1 MNFQA
6 NNQLKITLYKICA
19 VQAEGVQ
26 YRLRETLCSASPSLC
41 CGCALACTVHPQ
53 PVLHTLSL
61 YCTPS
66 TSTGHS
72 QLVLGLCLSLYWQTL
87 SPYCIPSGCTAHP
100 QPVLQTLRLY
110 CTPSA
115 CTAHPQPVDQEMF
128 SSNKR

>member
-6 NNQLKITLYKICA
+6 NTQLKITLYKICA

-66 TSTGHS
+66 
-72 QLVLGLCLSLYWQTL
+72 V
-87 SPYCIPSGCTAHP
+87 CTAHP
-100 QPVLQTLRLY
+100 QPLLDTLSWYLGCASVCTGKPSARTANPQFALHTLSLY
-110 CTPSA
+110 CTSSA
-115 CTAHPQPVDQEMF
+115 CRSRDA
-128 SSNKR
+128 